1 MIPGALV
8 GTDSTDAFIF
18 ACIPVLYFYASL
30 YFKAAPDEKRPIL
43 ALLSIFAVVILFW
56 AVFKQNG
63 SALNTWADRYTD
75 REITGGT
82 KEVFETFKLAKSI
95 SYTKDS
101 VPVYDQ
107 QFRIQKQD
115 GKVVKEFNYPVYF
128 KNMEEA
134 KKPAEGS
141 KIAVWSTNLSQS
153 INPAWVIF
161 LTPLVVALFT
171 ALRRRGKEPS
181 TPTKITLGLFIS
193 ALSVLFMVAA
203 VAMSNNGM
211 SKASVI
217 WLVMGYGVITIGELF
232 LSPMGLS
239 LVSKLS
245 RKEKIIQP
253 FIFILWL
260 RKRIMQ

>member
-1 MIPGALV
+1 MKNAH
-8 GTDSTDAFIF
+8 
-18 ACIPVLYFYASL
+18 
-30 YFKAAPDEKRPIL
+30 
-43 ALLSIFAVVILFW
+43 
-56 AVFKQNG
+56 
-63 SALNTWADRYTD
+63 RYTD

-181 TPTKITLGLFIS
+181 TPTKIALGLFIS

-245 RKEKIIQP
+245 PTRITSLMMGGWFVSTSIGNKLSGVLATLWDTYENKANYFWLNFALLLFASALMLLLLRWLNKVMKEKGIN
-253 FIFILWL
+253 
-260 RKRIMQ
+260 